1 MTEMIDAA
9 LNYASLGLPVF
20 PCNCTDKSPLTG
32 HGFYDATTD
41 ANQIKAWWLQ
51 FPDAMIGMPT
61 GPASGIDVLDLD
73 LDLVS
78 ACPWRT
84 QWPETLTILRS
95 TIPSLHKLSVI
106 NSRNVLLTCWRWRS
120 VIASAIT

>member
-73 LDLVS
+73 
-78 ACPWRT
+78 PRP
-84 QWPETLTILRS
+84 QEG
-95 TIPSLHKLSVI
+95 
-106 NSRNVLLTCWRWRS
+106 
-120 VIASAIT
+120 